1 MSNDKIM
8 TGGAEEGV
16 RGKALSHMV
25 DGSVNWH
32 NLYGGQSANFN
43 QNTCKNTSFDPVPFL
58 QTQITHTLTNV
69 DNNTQSR
76 LYTEALFKIAKNRQ
90 VKYPQ

>member
-1 MSNDKIM
+1 M

-58 QTQITHTLTNV
+58 QT
-69 DNNTQSR
+69 
-76 LYTEALFKIAKNRQ
+76 
-90 VKYPQ
+90 